1 MQYYDVI
8 HLVLFQK
15 MDKESIEK
23 DLFTDLFRKIDKNIV
38 AKESG
43 NNITYNK
50 HDANNQIEDISDSEL
65 LDGFLEGFNAND
77 DEQHFFEKS
86 SQPSQNF
93 MLYIKISG
101 LFLLFSL
108 IFYQIMYLWKIKKS
122 LRFLEIIYLLFFC
135 LKTW

>member
-1 MQYYDVI
+1 MQYYDII

-23 DLFTDLFRKIDKNIV
+23 DLFTELFRKIDKNIV

-65 LDGFLEGFNAND
+65 LDGFLEGYTND
-77 DEQHFFEKS
+77 DDQYNFEIS

-93 MLYIKISG
+93 LYYIKISG

-108 IFYQIMYLWKIKKS
+108 IFYQIIKLYYLYVMK
-122 LRFLEIIYLLFFC
+122 
-135 LKTW
+135 

>member
-1 MQYYDVI
+1 MQYYDII

-23 DLFTDLFRKIDKNIV
+23 DLFTELFRKIDKNIV

-65 LDGFLEGFNAND
+65 LDGFLEGFNTND
-77 DEQHFFEKS
+77 DDQHFFEES
-86 SQPSQNF
+86 SQPSRNF

-101 LFLLFSL
+101 LVLLFSL
-108 IFYQIMYLWKIKKS
+108 IFYQIMYL
-122 LRFLEIIYLLFFC
+122 
-135 LKTW
+135 

>member
-1 MQYYDVI
+1 
-8 HLVLFQK
+8 

-65 LDGFLEGFNAND
+65 LDGFLEGFNTND
-77 DEQHFFEKS
+77 DDQHFFEKS

-93 MLYIKISG
+93 MFYIKISG

-108 IFYQIMYLWKIKKS
+108 IFYQIMYLWNK
-122 LRFLEIIYLLFFC
+122 
-135 LKTW
+135 

>member
-65 LDGFLEGFNAND
+65 LDGFLEGFNTND
-77 DEQHFFEKS
+77 DDQQFFEKS

-108 IFYQIMYLWKIKKS
+108 IFYQIMYL
-122 LRFLEIIYLLFFC
+122 
-135 LKTW
+135 